1 VCPFARFDGAVATAI
16 ALIQAGVPVAR
27 LELLDEV
34 MIRGVNAHSGLAI
47 PEQPTLFL
55 EFHGSEAAVAE
66 HAAAAQEIAQ
76 DNGGTGFQWST
87 RPEDRA
93 RLWTARDNTLYAGL
107 GLRPGAKA
115 LITDVCV
122 PISRLAEALSETK
135 RDIEASGLIAPIVGH
150 VGDGNFHTLIL
161 TDPDDAGEIARAKAL
176 HERMVMRALALDGT
190 CTGEHGIGF
199 GKIEFLERELGGA
212 VDVMRAVKQALDP
225 GNLMNPGKVMRAAGE
240 TSG

>member
-1 VCPFARFDGAVATAI
+1 
-16 ALIQAGVPVAR
+16 
-27 LELLDEV
+27 V
-34 MIRGVNAHSGLAI
+34 MIRGVNAYSGLTI

-66 HAAAAQEIAQ
+66 QAAAAQEIARE
-76 DNGGTGFQWST
+76 NGGPDFQWST

-93 RLWTARDNTLYAGL
+93 KLWTARDNTLYAGL
-107 GLRPGAKA
+107 GLHPGAKA

-122 PISRLAEALSETK
+122 PISRLAEALGETR

-161 TDPDDAGEIARAKAL
+161 TDPDDHAEIARAKAL
-176 HERMVMRALALDGT
+176 HERMVLRALALDGT

-199 GKIEFLERELGGA
+199 GKIGFLDREHGGA
-212 VDVMRAVKQALDP
+212 VEVMRAIKQALDP
-225 GNLMNPGKVMRAAGE
+225 HNIMNPGKVVPAAG
-240 TSG
+240 GPHQ